1 MVRNPFQSKRKGPG
15 ELARRRAVLRNVDR
29 VLLSALTVMGILTLI
44 YARQNAH
51 LDAFPTLICA
61 LALVGWGVISLFIYR
76 KP

>member
-1 MVRNPFQSKRKGPG
+1 
-15 ELARRRAVLRNVDR
+15 VLRNVDR